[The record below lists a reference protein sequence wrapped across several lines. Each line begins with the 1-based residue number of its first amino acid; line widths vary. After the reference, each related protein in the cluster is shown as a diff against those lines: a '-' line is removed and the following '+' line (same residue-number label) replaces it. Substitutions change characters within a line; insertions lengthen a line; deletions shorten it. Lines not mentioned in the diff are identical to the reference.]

1 SSTWNGAEKAIKQER
16 ISGKEYVAD
25 VAFGAATGVVT
36 GGVGVAGETVAVN
49 VVKQGAKEVA
59 KAGAKKLAVRATT
72 GAVVGLTS
80 KAIDEVK
87 QCSTADKKWRD
98 YGKSFDRNGKPNG
111 TTTAWV
117 GSALGGGLGGV
128 GSHVSSSL
136 VTKMTSPV
144 AESITRV
151 LVSGTSAAVGDAT
164 IQTVSIA
171 AGSQEQYDLQRTV
184 TCATSSVIMATAQE
198 ATKNA
203 IYRAQGGKAVM
214 LNDKTNK
221 KLIEE
226 NVPEN
231 HRKTVSKAYDDLKK
245 IPQSTLADEAQKANE
260 ITKRQVQE
268 SKHQSTVA
276 QYNQQIQ
283 LEIDAKNVA
292 IDVKDEL
299 AIQKHASKMK
309 SLIADKK
316 AVMKAFKAAQPAH
329 QRADIQYLNNQN
341 VHFLVGDHVQ
351 QVAADIDSRP
361 NEPRGATRALFD
373 YHSDR
378 QGNAEFRYADYT
390 SKHDYNSMACHG
402 AGDHRYNGIRTDYDN
417 TLKSHNESLSSVS
430 RNGILESGRN
440 KKKDKKKSE

>member
-72 GAVVGLTS
+72 GVVVGVTS

-87 QCSTADKKWRD
+87 QCSTTDKKWRD

-136 VTKMTSPV
+136 ATKMTSPV

-164 IQTVSIA
+164 IQTVNIVV
-171 AGSQEQYDLQRTV
+171 GSQEQYDLQRTV

-203 IYRAQGGKAVM
+203 IYCAQGGKAVM

-226 NVPEN
+226 NVPEE
-231 HRKTVSKAYDDLKK
+231 HRNTVSKAYDDLKK
-245 IPQSTLADEAQKANE
+245 IPQSKLVVEAHKANE
-260 ITKRQVQE
+260 ITERQVQKSQYE
-268 SKHQSTVA
+268 STVA
-276 QYNQQIQ
+276 QYDQQIQ
-283 LEIDAKNVA
+283 SEIDAKNA
-292 IDVKDEL
+292 AKDIKDYP
-299 AIQKHASKMK
+299 AVQKHTNTMK
-309 SLIADKK
+309 SLIVEKK
-316 AVMKAFKAAQPAH
+316 AIIKAFKTAQPVH
-329 QRADIQYLNNQN
+329 QRADIQYLNDQN
-341 VHFLVGDHVQ
+341 AHFLVGDHVQ
-351 QVAADIDSRP
+351 QVAVDIDSRP

-373 YHSDR
+373 YRSDR

-390 SKHDYNSMACHG
+390 NEHDYSAMSRYSD
-402 AGDHRYNGIRTDYDN
+402 GDHRYNRIRTDYDN
-417 TLKSHNESLSSVS
+417 TLKSHNEGLSSVS
-430 RNGILESGRN
+430 RNGTLESGRN